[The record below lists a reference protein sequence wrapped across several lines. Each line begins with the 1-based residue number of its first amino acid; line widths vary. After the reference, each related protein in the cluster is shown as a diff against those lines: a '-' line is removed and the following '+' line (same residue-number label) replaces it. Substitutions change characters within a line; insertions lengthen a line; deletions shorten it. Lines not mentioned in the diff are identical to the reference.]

1 MFLKYIDYGRVGVGN
16 SWTGQFLDGDMAI
29 LDINNLINDNKD
41 SDNEDANEDDDGQ
54 DLIPMIMSDTE
65 SVTDMEDE
73 ESGNQGRL
81 IIYEGAEEA
90 ILVTLINII
99 NVM

>member
-1 MFLKYIDYGRVGVGN
+1 MGVGN

-29 LDINNLINDNKD
+29 LDINNHINDNKD